1 MSETIRLVDIPN
13 LVQTVLIYALPV
25 LFAITIH
32 EAAHGYVARYLG
44 DNTAYMLGRVTLNPI
59 KHIDP
64 VGTIL
69 MPLLLYFATSGAF
82 LFGYA
87 KPVPVNFARLR
98 RPKRDMI
105 WVALAGPASN
115 FVQAMLWAIVYTV
128 LVGTDVNERFF
139 LEMCKAGVLVNL
151 VMWAFNLFPLPPLDG
166 GRILVGLLPR
176 RQAHAVSRLEPWGF
190 FIVMGLV
197 LMGVV
202 GTYWLRPLIMFGYG
216 ALDLL
221 LMPLTLLFR

>member
-1 MSETIRLVDIPN
+1 MAFDN
-13 LVQTVLIYALPV
+13 LIQTVLIYALPV

-32 EAAHGYVARYLG
+32 EAAHGYVARYFG
-44 DNTAYMLGRVTLNPI
+44 DNTAYMMGRVTLNPV

-87 KPVPVNFARLR
+87 KPVPVNFGHLR
-98 RPKRDMI
+98 QPKRDMV

-115 FVQAMLWAIVYTV
+115 FAQALLWAIAFV
-128 LVGTDVNERFF
+128 LLSGMGLTERFF

-166 GRILVGLLPR
+166 GRVLVGLLPR
-176 RQAHAVSRLEPWGF
+176 RLAWSFSRIEPYGF
-190 FIVMGLV
+190 FIVMALV
-197 LMGVV
+197 IAGIVSNL
-202 GTYWLRPLIMFGYG
+202 WLRPLIAIGYWG
-216 ALDLL
+216 LDLL
-221 LMPLTLLFR
+221 LTPLNLLFSS

>member
-1 MSETIRLVDIPN
+1 MDIAN
-13 LVQTVLIYALPV
+13 LIQTVAIYAIPV

-32 EAAHGYVARYLG
+32 EAAHGYAARHFG
-44 DNTAYMLGRVTLNPI
+44 DNTAAMMGRITLNPI

-69 MPLLLYFATSGAF
+69 MPLMLYFATSGAF

-87 KPVPVNFARLR
+87 KPVPVNFGALR
-98 RPKRDMI
+98 NPKRDMV

-115 FVQAMLWAIVYTV
+115 FVQAIFWAIVFTV
-128 LVGTDVNERFF
+128 MVGAGLQERFF
-139 LEMCKAGVLVNL
+139 LEMAKAGVLVNL

-166 GRILVGLLPR
+166 GRILVGLLPWK
-176 RQAHAVSRLEPWGF
+176 QAQLVSRLEPWGF

-197 LMGVV
+197 IAGVV
-202 GTYWLRPLIMFGYG
+202 GTFWLRPLMAAGYSVIEV
-216 ALDLL
+216 LL
-221 LMPLTLLFR
+221 TPLTALLR